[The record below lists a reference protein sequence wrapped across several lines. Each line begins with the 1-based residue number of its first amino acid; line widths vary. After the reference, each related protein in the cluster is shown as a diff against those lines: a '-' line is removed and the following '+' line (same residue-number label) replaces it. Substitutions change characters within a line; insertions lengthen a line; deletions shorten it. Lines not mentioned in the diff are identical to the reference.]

1 MRILLAIVVAAG
13 LGWSGWWFWNAS
25 MREAAVEAWLAERR
39 DAGWVAEAEVVNVQ
53 GFPNRLDMIVTGLA
67 LADPVAEWSWTAPEF
82 QVLSL
87 TWKPH
92 HVISVWPGEQVFA
105 TPYETVRIASEM
117 LRGSVVFEPRPG
129 LALDRTAIEIEEMR
143 LVGDAGWE
151 AVLGSAVL
159 ATRQSEPGTAPEH
172 SHDVSF
178 VAENLSLPE
187 GWTAG
192 LERAGVL
199 PARMEA
205 AELDATLAFDGPW
218 DQRAIESDNPRLEQV
233 AIRDLRVS
241 WGQLDLRGRGTLRTD
256 AEGYAEGEIDLRV
269 RNWREMLEIAVNAG
283 MIGSAAARGVETG
296 LGLLAR
302 LTSDRNSIQVPLVF
316 EGGRARIGPVPVGGA
331 PRLAGRLRR

>member
-13 LGWSGWWFWNAS
+13 LGWGGWWFWNAA
-25 MREAAVEAWLAERR
+25 MRERAVEDWLAERR
-39 DAGWVAEAEVVNVQ
+39 AVGWVAEAEAVNVQ

-92 HVISVWPGEQVFA
+92 HVLSVWPGEQVFA
-105 TPYETVRIASEM
+105 TPYETVRITSEQ

-143 LVGDAGWE
+143 LVGEAGWE
-151 AVLGSAVL
+151 AVLGKAVL
-159 ATRQSEPGTAPEH
+159 ATRQSAPGAAPDF

-178 VAENLSLPE
+178 VAEELALPE
-187 GWTAG
+187 NWTAG
-192 LERAGVL
+192 LERTGML
-199 PARMEA
+199 PTRMEA
-205 AELDATLAFDGPW
+205 AEIDATLAFDGPW

-241 WGQLDLRGRGTLRTD
+241 WGRLDLRGRGTLTTD
-256 AEGYAEGEIDLRV
+256 SEGYAEGEIDLRV
-269 RNWREMLEIAVNAG
+269 RNWREMLEIAVNG
-283 MIGSAAARGVETG
+283 GLIGRSAARGLETG

-316 EGGRARIGPVPVGGA
+316 EGGRARVGPVAVGGA
-331 PRLAGRLRR
+331 PRLARRVE